1 MEFMVVLESFLLS
14 LLIQVVESQTFLLH
28 QTQEQQVLVVLLL
41 VVVTTQYN
49 IITMEDSLVQIRL
62 SLNLFKVS

>member
-1 MEFMVVLESFLLS
+1 MVVLESFLLY
-14 LLIQVVESQTFLLH
+14 LLTLLVELQIFLQH
-28 QTQEQQVLVVLLL
+28 QTQVQQVLVVLLL

-49 IITMEDSLVQIRL
+49 TITMEDLLVQIRL